1 MLLDR
6 QNNNKTVPK
15 RINQKYFIK
24 LKIQPN
30 KILKNIFAI
39 TPNGNRI

>member
-6 QNNNKTVPK
+6 QNYNKTVAK

-24 LKIQPN
+24 LKLDPQ
-30 KILKNIFAI
+30 
-39 TPNGNRI
+39 